1 MRKNKIDENILA
13 YKRKRNLVNTLL
25 RNTKNTY
32 HQSLIEENANDPEM
46 FWKSIKSI
54 YKTSNDITSQKHH
67 IDLENGKTRMIVIVN
82 R

>member
-1 MRKNKIDENILA
+1 MRKNKSDENILA

-25 RNTKNTY
+25 QNTKNTY
-32 HQSLIEENANDPEM
+32 HQSLIEENSNDPEM

-82 R
+82 